1 MSRTRWRS
9 SLAAARQSTSA
20 GRSAMARGSSATGRR
35 GAGSSAARW
44 RGPSSGC
51 SWPFPSL
58 ASRRRHRGH
67 SATPGRRFRRPPAS
81 PSARSS
87 VTALQACGALRF
99 GTFTLTSG
107 KTSSY
112 YIDIKRAVTRPELLR
127 MIADAMAP
135 YARSVDRIAGVELG
149 AVPIAAAVSLA
160 SGKPCLMVR
169 KAAKEHG
176 TKEDFEGELNRG
188 DRVLFVEDVVT
199 TGGTLRSAI
208 DRLRAH
214 GARIEDVVAVVDRE
228 EGGEKTL
235 SEIGVRLHALLHAT
249 DLPAAM
255 CSSP

>member
-1 MSRTRWRS
+1 MSRGEIDR
-9 SLAAARQSTSA
+9 AAFVA
-20 GRSAMARGSSATGRR
+20 
-35 GAGSSAARW
+35 
-44 RGPSSGC
+44 
-51 SWPFPSL
+51 
-58 ASRRRHRGH
+58 
-67 SATPGRRFRRPPAS
+67 
-81 PSARSS
+81 
-87 VTALQACGALRF
+87 ALQACGALRF

-112 YIDIKRAVTRPELLR
+112 YVDIKRAVTRPELLR
-127 MIADAMAP
+127 MIGAAMAP
-135 YARSVDRIAGVELG
+135 YARRADRIAGVELG

-160 SGKPCLMVR
+160 SRKPFLMVR

-199 TGGTLRSAI
+199 TGGTLRIAI

-228 EGGEKTL
+228 EGGEKVL

-249 DLPAAM
+249 DLLA
-255 CSSP
+255 SK